1 MKWKQEA
8 IEKLRKY
15 NLLLSAR
22 VNIPEEIARLES
34 EACSIKS
41 ATADGTPVQGGGNKR
56 EDRILD
62 NLMAREELQLQYK
75 RNEQE
80 VQAIERGL
88 AALNEEE
95 RYVLRQMYIT
105 PMKGNKERLM
115 RELGLTDET
124 SLYKKAKRIL
134 YRFTTAMYGYMD

>member
-8 IEKLRKY
+8 IEKLRRY

-22 VNIPEEIARLES
+22 VNIQEEIDRLES

-56 EDRILD
+56 EERLLD
-62 NLMAREELQLQYK
+62 NLMTREELQLQHK
-75 RNEQE
+75 RNERE
-80 VQAIERGL
+80 IRCIERGL
-88 AALNEEE
+88 AALTEDE
-95 RYVLRQMYIT
+95 RNILRQMYIDQ
-105 PMKGNKERLM
+105 GRGAKERLM

-124 SLYKKAKRIL
+124 SLYKKTKRIL
-134 YRFTTAMYGYMD
+134 YRFTLAMYGYMD

>member
-62 NLMAREELQLQYK
+62 NIMAREELQLQYK
-75 RNEQE
+75 RNERE
-80 VQAIERGL
+80 IHAIERGI

-95 RYVLRQMYIT
+95 RRVLKEMYMT
-105 PMKGNKERLM
+105 SDKGGKERLM
-115 RELGLTDET
+115 RELNLTDET

-134 YRFTTAMYGYMD
+134 YRFTLAMYGYMD